1 MNSPSDTRPATVPA
15 EADPAELIARLRRL
29 GIELWTEEGALRYR
43 APAGVFTDELKQ
55 TLKRHRDDVIALLSA
70 QRTLT
75 PAPEQRFEPFPLT
88 DVQSAYL
95 LGQTDAFDYGGVS
108 CHGYL
113 EVWLGEVDPDAV
125 QTAWADLVRRHD
137 MLRAVVDPAT
147 GTQRILPDVPP
158 VRVRR
163 DDSAERVRAEL
174 SHARYDAARWPLH
187 SLCLTPG
194 WLLHLSVDL
203 LIADFASVQLLVG
216 ELLALLRGETLPP
229 IDISFRDY
237 VLAQR
242 ALRDGPDYAEHRD
255 YWQDRLDELPPGP
268 DLPLAAAGA
277 APGES
282 GAARPSSTARSAAA
296 TPGPATTETATDT
309 PTDNDSGSTSAV
321 RFHRLQRRIPTVR
334 DSAAAHGVT
343 TSALVLAAYAEAI
356 GRWSR
361 TPRFTVNMPLQNRL
375 ALHEQVC
382 ALVGDFTSVNLLEV
396 DLTEPVP
403 LVERARRLGAR
414 LLSDID
420 HRLYSGVE
428 VLRELGRRA
437 ANDATDSGR
446 TLMPVVFTGVLG
458 GGTEVRYGISQ
469 TPQVWIDCQAVE
481 QDDTML
487 VSWDVRE
494 GVFPEGLAEAAFDMF
509 VTLLTGPADIG
520 PPHPLPTDQQRIRKA
535 VNDTHTELPTGLLH
549 EPWLAAAHRHGDR
562 PALIAGGRVLSH
574 AELLARAQRVAAAL
588 RAEVRPG
595 DLVAVTMD
603 KGLDQIAAVLGVLL
617 AGAAYVPVDTNQP
630 APRRAAMLDGID
642 HVLTEI
648 PDTGADVPELP
659 PPGID
664 PDALAY
670 VIYTSGST
678 GTPKGVMISHAA
690 ARNTIED
697 INSRFEITEHD
708 RVLGLAQLG
717 FDLSVYDIFGV
728 LGAGG
733 CLILPDPDR
742 RGDPSHWAELIIGHG
757 VTIWNSVPAQ
767 AQMLADYLPGDAP
780 SVRVALLSGDWI
792 PVTLPA
798 QLRERLPKARLI
810 SLGGATEASIWS
822 ISHEIEDL
830 APGATS
836 VPYGKPLANQRFRI
850 VDALGQDCPDWVPG
864 ELWIGGVGV
873 ARGYR
878 GDDALTDRKFGDGWY
893 RTGDLGRYLPDGN
906 IEFLG
911 RADNQ
916 VKVRGHRIELA
927 EIEAALAAHPEVA
940 AAAVVVQGEGTAR
953 RLVAFTESALH
964 QAGAEVLR
972 KPTAGAASGEVEAER
987 VAEFAHA
994 LDAAVLADARA
1005 AVDAVAEH
1013 EVAPR
1018 HRDLLRRWRNV
1029 LRDNPAPEPPDTDAR
1044 AAESP
1049 AAATDGAEPMAGT
1062 TRGVE
1067 PQPAGVSAVG
1077 SAPGGDV
1084 SAVGSAPGGGA
1095 GAGGSEPARA
1105 RAGGSAP
1112 VAARAADTAG
1122 VAAAAGRTAAATA
1135 AAAEGRTAATAAT
1148 ADPGASDAWGRVR
1161 ELAVPDLCDERLID
1175 YLHTCAQSMPAVLR
1189 GELDPMAL
1197 MFPNGGM
1204 AVAEAAYRTNIMT
1217 RYLNAV
1223 VAEAVRRRAPRRVLE
1238 VGAGVG
1244 ATTAEVLAAGYVPT
1258 RDYVYTD
1265 VSPYLLDH
1273 GRSRFPGLTFARYDI
1288 DVPPR
1293 EQGFAPESFDLILC
1307 AGVLNNARHTGR
1319 TLGWLRE
1326 LLAPGGTLV
1335 VTEPTREHYE
1345 VLASQSFMMT
1355 APEDQRADTGHTFL
1369 TREEWLAELEPFG
1382 EVTCLPEPGHPLEPL
1397 GQHVFVA
1404 GPSIEDQ
1411 LRATLPDYMVPAV
1424 IETLPALPLTDNGK
1438 VDRRALAALADSLAT
1453 ASDRASG
1460 ADDEPRDDLE
1470 RQLAGIIADVVRR
1483 RHIPRTANLFGLGAD
1498 SVMLS
1503 QIAGRVQQEV
1513 ALAHPLYFD
1522 SILRQLLHQPALADL
1537 ADHLRA
1543 AGDPESAAPTTPLVD
1558 LGGPPSDP
1566 NPVIVLVHEGLG
1578 TMAPYQRLAA
1588 RLSATRRVIG
1598 LAVPDARAFAAIA
1611 PEVLVDRLAADYAD
1625 ALLAAGHTTIRLVGY
1640 CLGGLLATE
1649 VARTF
1654 TERGGR
1660 VDRLTVISSYPPEF
1674 EVGEPMVLEGTFA
1687 QALGADPATLGYP
1700 GDTEELGRALA
1711 DILAATPGR
1720 IPAGSLDFGALAEL
1734 SPEERIARI
1743 TTDPDQF
1750 AVFRNS
1756 FQAASRYAPPL
1767 YAGDITLLRPR
1778 EGMRLVSGMS
1788 GDLADYWSKV
1798 CLGRLDVVEIPG
1810 NHFTCLAHDL
1820 TARL

>member
-1 MNSPSDTRPATVPA
+1 MNSPTDTRPADTVA
-15 EADPAELIARLRRL
+15 ADADPAQLIARLRRL

-43 APAGVFTDELKQ
+43 APVGVFTDADKQ
-55 TLKRHRDDVIALLSA
+55 TLKRHRDEVIALLSA

-95 LGQTDAFDYGGVS
+95 LGQTDAFEYGGVS

-113 EVWLGEVDPDAV
+113 EVWLGDVDPEAV
-125 QTAWADLVRRHD
+125 QAAWAELVGRHD
-137 MLRAVVDPAT
+137 MLRAVVDPTT
-147 GTQRILPDVPP
+147 GTQRVLPEVPP

-163 DDSAERVRAEL
+163 DDSAERVRTEL
-174 SHARYDAARWPLH
+174 SHARYDAAHWPLH
-187 SLCLTPG
+187 TLCLTPG
-194 WLLHLSVDL
+194 WLLHISVDL

-242 ALRDGPDYAEHRD
+242 ALRDGPEYAEHRD
-255 YWQDRLDELPPGP
+255 YWLDRLADLPPAP
-268 DLPLAAAGA
+268 ELPLAAAGA
-277 APGES
+277 APE
-282 GAARPSSTARSAAA
+282 SSTATASDAA
-296 TPGPATTETATDT
+296 TVSGIPAAPGTATD
-309 PTDNDSGSTSAV
+309 NGHGSASGV

-334 DSAAAHGVT
+334 DSAAANGVT

-361 TPRFTVNMPLQNRL
+361 NPRFTINMPLQNRL

-396 DLTEPVP
+396 DLSEPVP

-414 LLSDID
+414 LLADID

-437 ANDATDSGR
+437 AGAATDSGR
-446 TLMPVVFTGVLG
+446 ALMPVVFTGVLG

-481 QDDTML
+481 QDETML
-487 VSWDVRE
+487 VSWDVRA
-494 GVFPEGLAEAAFDMF
+494 GVFPEGLAEAAFEMF
-509 VTLLTGPADIG
+509 VTLLTGPADLR
-520 PPHPLPTDQQRIRKA
+520 PPYPLPAGQERIRQA
-535 VNDTHTELPTGLLH
+535 VNDTDTELPTGLLH
-549 EPWLAAAHRHGDR
+549 EPWLAAARRHGDR
-562 PALIAGGRVLSH
+562 PAVIAGGRVLSH
-574 AELLARAQRVAAAL
+574 AELRTRALRIAAAL
-588 RAEVRPG
+588 RADVRPG

-603 KGLDQIAAVLGVLL
+603 KGIDQIAAVLGVLL

-642 HVLTEI
+642 HVLTE
-648 PDTGADVPELP
+648 VPETDGEVPEP
-659 PPGID
+659 PSPGID

-697 INSRFEITEHD
+697 INSRFEVTEHD

-733 CLILPDPDR
+733 CLVLPDPDR
-742 RGDPSHWAELIIGHG
+742 RADPSHWAELITGHG

-792 PVTLPA
+792 PVALPA

-822 ISHEIEDL
+822 IGHEIEEL

-850 VDALGQDCPDWVPG
+850 VDALGRDCPDWVPG
-864 ELWIGGVGV
+864 GLWIGGAGV
-873 ARGYR
+873 ALGYR
-878 GDDALTDRKFGDGWY
+878 DDAALTERKFGDGWY
-893 RTGDLGRYLPDGN
+893 RTGDLGRYLPDGT

-927 EIEAALAAHPEVA
+927 EVEAALAAHPEVA
-940 AAAVVVQGEGTAR
+940 AAAVVVQGAGTAR

-972 KPTAGAASGEVEAER
+972 KPTAGAPSGDVEAAR
-987 VAEFAHA
+987 IADFAHA

-1005 AVDAVAEH
+1005 AVDAVADH

-1018 HRDLLRRWRNV
+1018 HRELLRRWRKV
-1029 LRDNPAPEPPDTDAR
+1029 LRDNPSPEPTDT
-1044 AAESP
+1044 
-1049 AAATDGAEPMAGT
+1049 
-1062 TRGVE
+1062 
-1067 PQPAGVSAVG
+1067 
-1077 SAPGGDV
+1077 
-1084 SAVGSAPGGGA
+1084 
-1095 GAGGSEPARA
+1095 
-1105 RAGGSAP
+1105 
-1112 VAARAADTAG
+1112 
-1122 VAAAAGRTAAATA
+1122 RTAAAA
-1135 AAAEGRTAATAAT
+1135 SADRGAT
-1148 ADPGASDAWGRVR
+1148 DIWERVR

-1175 YLHTCAQSMPAVLR
+1175 YLHTCAQSMPEVLR
-1189 GELDPMAL
+1189 GELDPMTL
-1197 MFPNGGM
+1197 MFPDGGM

-1223 VAEAVRRRAPRRVLE
+1223 AAEAVRRRAPRRVLE

-1244 ATTAEVLAAGYVPT
+1244 ATTAEVLAAGYAPT

-1265 VSPYLLDH
+1265 VSPYLLEH
-1273 GRSRFPGLTFARYDI
+1273 GRARFPGLTFARYDI

-1335 VTEPTREHYE
+1335 ITEPTREHHE
-1345 VLASQSFMMT
+1345 VLASQAFMMT
-1355 APEDQRADTGHTFL
+1355 APEDQRADTGRTFL
-1369 TREEWLAELEPFG
+1369 TREEWLSELEPFG
-1382 EVTCLPEPGHPLEPL
+1382 QVTCLPEPGHPLEPL

-1404 GPSIEDQ
+1404 GPSVTDR

-1438 VDRRALAALADSLAT
+1438 VDRRALAALADTRTAAADRAT
-1453 ASDRASG
+1453 AT
-1460 ADDEPRDDLE
+1460 DDEPRDELE

-1513 ALAHPLYFD
+1513 TLAHPLYFD
-1522 SILRQLLHQPALADL
+1522 SILRQLLHQPTLADL
-1537 ADHLRA
+1537 AGHLRG
-1543 AGDPESAAPTTPLVD
+1543 AGDPESAAPATPLVD

-1566 NPVIVLVHEGLG
+1566 HPVIVLVHEGLG

-1588 RLSATRRVIG
+1588 RLSATRRVLG
-1598 LAVPDARAFAAIA
+1598 LAVPDPRAFAEIA
-1611 PEVLVDRLAADYAD
+1611 PEVLIDRLAADYAD

-1654 TERGGR
+1654 TERGGS

-1674 EVGEPMVLEGTFA
+1674 EVEEPMVLEGTFA

-1720 IPAGSLDFGALAEL
+1720 IPAGSLDFGGLAEL

-1743 TTDPDQF
+1743 TTDPHRF

-1756 FQAASRYAPPL
+1756 FQAASRHAPPL

-1788 GDLADYWSKV
+1788 GDLTDYWSTV